1 MAQIYEQLANSYAS
15 RDSEKDGS
23 AQDST
28 TSPSETTTT
37 TTATTTAAASVSLSE
52 AEWEDQALLQCCETP
67 YSTVMA
73 DVDSSVLAAV
83 LGDTIREAE
92 EIERADKR
100 QKFDTTELNI
110 VSATEAIDSQEGDS
124 LFSLKES
131 AKTFMEKGVKMVAD
145 PTPLPQSRIMNCAG
159 TLTVYVNEKNQVD
172 EFQFL
177 YTAMDTIDT

>member
-37 TTATTTAAASVSLSE
+37 TAAASVSLSE
-52 AEWEDQALLQCCETP
+52 AEWEDQALLQCCATP

-110 VSATEAIDSQEGDS
+110 VSATEEGDS
-124 LFSLKES
+124 LFNLKNNS
-131 AKTFMEKGVKMVAD
+131 NTFLEKGVKMVAD

>member
-23 AQDST
+23 ARDST

-110 VSATEAIDSQEGDS
+110 VSATEEGDS
-124 LFSLKES
+124 LFNLKNNS
-131 AKTFMEKGVKMVAD
+131 NTFLEKGVKMMVD
-145 PTPLPQSRIMNCAG
+145 PTPLPQSRIMHCAG